1 MHIFTKS
8 TPCWIVCPRA
18 CDDVYTDKHYIHRW
32 STLCNKIWHSKPSL
46 VNLSFVK
53 NMTDVKAWKNMKCLI
68 TSCPFPPCHFII
80 HRSHQHM
87 KASCVWRVTLSTFI
101 RCYYM
106 ITFIHIHLY
115 VKNQEV
121 LWTTRVTTMWA
132 MTSVDPQLLSSA
144 NNRCFQS
151 LADVWNT
158 GNGLEWR
165 SGCSSGLA
173 TVGMGLIHTIIHT
186 HTHTLYFCL
195 SVSHTHTKPVLL
207 STVAGCRG
215 VKCKW
220 TVSDRRWR
228 PWCHPVWS
236 HKDWLW
242 ETGSWGQSPDPD
254 AERRCGRQ

>member
-1 MHIFTKS
+1 
-8 TPCWIVCPRA
+8 
-18 CDDVYTDKHYIHRW
+18 
-32 STLCNKIWHSKPSL
+32 
-46 VNLSFVK
+46 
-53 NMTDVKAWKNMKCLI
+53 MTDGKAWKTVKCLI

-80 HRSHQHM
+80 HRSQQHM
-87 KASCVWRVTLSTFI
+87 KASRIWRIKLSTCI
-101 RCYYM
+101 ICYYM
-106 ITFIHIHLY
+106 ITFIHIHLD
-115 VKNQEV
+115 VNNQEV

-132 MTSVDPQLLSSA
+132 MTSVDPQLLSLAKKTVLSEA
-144 NNRCFQS
+144 GWCLKHRKCFGMEEWMFFWPCYSWNRTHI
-151 LADVWNT
+151 VIRT
-158 GNGLEWR
+158 H
-165 SGCSSGLA
+165 
-173 TVGMGLIHTIIHT
+173 I

-215 VKCKW
+215 VKCRW